1 MVLQQRLTT
10 RTHPTARP
18 SGAKR
23 GEVLAFRAL
32 TRLSSEPPPTVRSA
46 TVHRPDAII
55 TYGGREFVSTAE
67 MADCF
72 LARVHRVVDAGES
85 ALVPLLHAE
94 GIDLLLI
101 CATIPL
107 RVRSKEIS

>member
-10 RTHPTARP
+10 RTHATAGR

-32 TRLSSEPPPTVRSA
+32 REPSPEPPSTVRLA
-46 TVHRPDAII
+46 TVHRPNEII

-85 ALVPLLHAE
+85 ALVPLLHDTGVE
-94 GIDLLLI
+94 LLLI
-101 CATIPL
+101 SATIPL
-107 RVRSKEIS
+107 GVRSKEIS